1 MNGVKPGRAST
12 EFGLTA
18 IVGALAA
25 MRESTEGLSTPE
37 LIAVA
42 SVLVAYILARAY
54 VKGQAAQPAPLVGEK
69 IGHEGS

>member
-1 MNGVKPGRAST
+1 MNGIKPGRSST

-25 MRESTEGLSTPE
+25 MREATEGLSTPE
-37 LIAVA
+37 LAAVA

-54 VKGQAAQPAPLVGEK
+54 VKGKAAEPAPLIVEQK
-69 IGHEGS
+69 E